1 MDNDNFVVLSPRV
14 ARIRGLNPG
23 PFTLEGT
30 NCYIVGKGPERVLID
45 CGDGNDFW
53 QPFLTASLK
62 KLGVQSLSHILIT
75 HSHNKSVLSKPCDH
89 SGGVLATLG
98 ALPSSRKPRVFKF
111 PREGEDC
118 DFEYE
123 ALSDGMVFDL
133 PGANVNL
140 MVISTPGHTEDHVC
154 FLLKEESAIFSG
166 DLVIG
171 KGTTKF
177 EDLSHLMASFDK
189 LLKFQPTKLYT
200 GKGPVIDGKSE
211 SLAKIQEIKM
221 HRMDREEQIAKL
233 IQVEDISTTAQ
244 LVNKMY
250 QGYPAEVLPFAME
263 TVDLHIEKLI
273 AEKRVQRNVDGYLEV
288 APQ

>member
-1 MDNDNFVVLSPRV
+1 MDNENFVILSPRV

-30 NCYIVGKGPERVLID
+30 NCYIVGTGAERVLID
-45 CGDGNDFW
+45 CSDGVNEEW

-89 SGGVLATLG
+89 SGGVLATLE
-98 ALPSSRKPRVFKF
+98 AVRSKPRIFKF

-123 ALSDGMVFDL
+123 ALADGMVFDL

-140 MVISTPGHTEDHVC
+140 MVISTPGHTRDHVC
-154 FLLKEESAIFSG
+154 FFLKEESAIFSG

-177 EDLSHLMASFDK
+177 EDLSQLMASFDK
-189 LLKFQPTKLYT
+189 LLQFQPAKLYT
-200 GKGPVIDGKSE
+200 GKGPVIDGKAE
-211 SLAKIQEIKM
+211 SLTKIQEIKR
-221 HRMDREEQIAKL
+221 HRMEREEQIAKL
-233 IQVEDISTTAQ
+233 IQADLSTTVQA
-244 LVNKMY
+244 LVCKMY

-263 TVDLHIEKLI
+263 TVEFHIEKLI
-273 AEKRVQRNVDGYLEV
+273 AEKRVQRNVDGSLQV
-288 APQ
+288 TRL